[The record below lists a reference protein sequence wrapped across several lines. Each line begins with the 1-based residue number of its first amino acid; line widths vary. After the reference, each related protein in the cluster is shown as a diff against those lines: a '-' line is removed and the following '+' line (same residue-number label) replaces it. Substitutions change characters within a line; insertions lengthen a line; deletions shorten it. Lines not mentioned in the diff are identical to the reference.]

1 MKSASQQ
8 DSETLLKAVEEL
20 QEGAKA
26 LAFRQ
31 KLIRLADRSEFGW
44 DAVKEYETDE
54 LAENDDNAKRLEKA
68 EKSAEQK
75 ALKRRKTA
83 QYRYGRGRG
92 RRAQGYAA
100 PHNQQMPASSG
111 VQAQVPP
118 GVFQFRGNA
127 GSSGQRPRVPGPCF
141 NCTEM
146 GHIRANCPKLSK
158 PYPLTYPLLVVIVC
172 HVVSMMY
179 GSMKLYVLIK

>member
-8 DSETLLKAVEEL
+8 DSEILLKTVEEL

-26 LAFRQ
+26 LTFRQ
-31 KLIRLADRSEFGW
+31 KLIRLADRSEFSW

-54 LAENDDNAKRLEKA
+54 LAENDDDAKRLEKA
-68 EKSAEQK
+68 KKSAEQK
-75 ALKRRKTA
+75 ALKCRIMA

-111 VQAQVPP
+111 VQA
-118 GVFQFRGNA
+118 
-127 GSSGQRPRVPGPCF
+127 
-141 NCTEM
+141 
-146 GHIRANCPKLSK
+146 
-158 PYPLTYPLLVVIVC
+158 
-172 HVVSMMY
+172 
-179 GSMKLYVLIK
+179 